1 MKRGRDSMIDPIH
14 SLAFSIQANRGVY
27 ALLLGS
33 GVSRAAKIPTG
44 WEVTL
49 DLIRKLAAI
58 QDDTAD
64 PDPEAWYREKFR
76 KEPDYSDLLEDL
88 AKTPAERQQLLRTYW
103 EPSEQEREEGDKQPT
118 AAHHAIAALAKQ
130 GFIRIIVTTNFDR
143 LMENALRDAG
153 IEPTVLSSPD
163 QVQGALPL
171 IHVLG
176 TGKCCVLK
184 VHGDYLDTRI
194 RNTPTEL
201 ETYPE
206 EFNKLLDRIFE
217 EFGLIVC
224 GWSAT
229 WDKALRAAI
238 ERCPSRRFATYWAI
252 RDKSNDETQLLIN
265 QRKAETIIIQDADT
279 FFQTVQQHVQSIEVF
294 SRPHPRSIEA
304 SVTTLERYLSE
315 PRYRIK
321 LFNFVDQTVER
332 IIETTTGEAFA
343 VQGSSPQDGKSITA
357 RVRGYDA
364 ACSTLLSMAAVGGY
378 WAEES
383 HYSIWQRA
391 LQRLSDV
398 SAQNGYIVR
407 PGLKRYPG
415 TLLLYAL
422 GLGATEARRFPFLGR
437 MLETIINT
445 GHGKGKS
452 AVQML
457 PPSCLSKNGD
467 AIKNLEGMEKS
478 STPLNDWL
486 HDQLK
491 QHVRRLIPNDE
502 KYTLIFDKLEILIS
516 LSYAFQRQRVL
527 IGAFIHRDEN
537 MERIL
542 QEIKKSLSES
552 KETSP
557 FVKGGIFGKT
567 VEDCSQSVDIVEK
580 FIHSPRWDW

>member
-1 MKRGRDSMIDPIH
+1 MIDPIH

-49 DLIRKLAAI
+49 DLIRKLAAV

-64 PDPEAWYREKFR
+64 PDPEAWYVEKFR
-76 KEPDYSDLLEDL
+76 KAPDYSDLLENL
-88 AKTPAERQQLLRTYW
+88 GKTPAERQQLLRTYW

-118 AAHHAIAALAKQ
+118 VAHHAIAALAKQ
-130 GFIRIIVTTNFDR
+130 EFIRIIVTTNFDR

-171 IHVLG
+171 IHVQ
-176 TGKCCVLK
+176 CCVLK

-206 EFNKLLDRIFE
+206 EFNKLLDRIFD

-229 WDKALRAAI
+229 WDNALRAAI

-252 RDKSNDETQLLIN
+252 RDKSNDETQRLIN
-265 QRKAETIIIQDADT
+265 HRKAETVIIQDANT
-279 FFQTVQQHVQSIEVF
+279 FFQTVQRHVQAIEDF
-294 SRPHPRSIEA
+294 SRPHPLSTEA
-304 SVTTLERYLSE
+304 SVATLQRYLSE
-315 PRYRIK
+315 PTRYRIP
-321 LFNFVDQTVER
+321 LSTFVDQTVER

-343 VQGSSPQDGKSITA
+343 VQGSSPPDEKSITA

-364 ACSTLLSMAAVGGY
+364 ACSILLSMAAVGGY
-378 WAEES
+378 WAEEI
-383 HYSIWQRA
+383 HYFIWQRA

-422 GLGATEARRFPFLGR
+422 GLGATEAGRFHPERFHFLGH

-445 GHGKGKS
+445 EHGKGKY

-457 PPSCLSKNGD
+457 PPFCLSKNDD
-467 AIKNLEGMEKS
+467 AIKNLEGMEES

-486 HDQLK
+486 HEQLK
-491 QHVRRLIPNDE
+491 QHVRRLIPTDE

-516 LSYAFQRQRVL
+516 LSYAFQRQGVL
-527 IGAFIHRDEN
+527 RGAFVHRDEN
-537 MERIL
+537 RERIL

-557 FVKGGIFGKT
+557 FVKSGIFGKT

-580 FIHSPRWDW
+580 FIHSLESDWRP

>member
-1 MKRGRDSMIDPIH
+1 MIDPIH

-58 QDDTAD
+58 QGDTAD

-130 GFIRIIVTTNFDR
+130 GFIRVIVTTNFDR

-163 QVQGALPL
+163 QVLGALPL
-171 IHVLG
+171 IHVQ
-176 TGKCCVLK
+176 CCVLK

-206 EFNKLLDRIFE
+206 EFNKLLDRIFD

-238 ERCPSRRFATYWAI
+238 ERCPSRRFVTYWAI
-252 RDKSNDETQLLIN
+252 KDKSNDETQLLIN

-294 SRPHPRSIEA
+294 SRPHPLSIEA

-315 PRYRIK
+315 PRYRIQ

-343 VQGSSPQDGKSITA
+343 VQGSSPPDGKSITA

-364 ACSTLLSMAAVGGY
+364 ACSTLLSMATFGGY
-378 WAEES
+378 WAKED
-383 HYSIWQRA
+383 HYSVWQRA

-398 SAQNGYIVR
+398 SAQDGYVVWL
-407 PGLKRYPG
+407 GLKRYPG

-422 GLGATEARRFPFLGR
+422 GLGATEAGQFHFLGR

-445 GHGKGKS
+445 EHAKHKS
-452 AVQML
+452 AVQVL
-457 PPSCLSKNGD
+457 PPFCLFSGNGD
-467 AIKNLEGMEKS
+467 AIKNLEGMERRR
-478 STPLNDWL
+478 TPLSDWL

-491 QHVRRLIPNDE
+491 QYVRRLIPNDE
-502 KYTLIFDKLEILIS
+502 KYTLIFDKLEILIA
-516 LSYAFQRQRVL
+516 LNHAFQIDDPWQWIPV
-527 IGAFIHRDEN
+527 GAFKYRYEN
-537 MERIL
+537 RERIL
-542 QEIKKSLSES
+542 QEIKMSLSEFQ
-552 KETSP
+552 ETSP
-557 FVKGGIFGKT
+557 FVKSGIFGKT
-567 VEDCSQSVDIVEK
+567 VEGCSRSVDIVEK
-580 FIHSPRWDW
+580 FIRTPG

>member
-1 MKRGRDSMIDPIH
+1 MIDPIH

-49 DLIRKLAAI
+49 DLIRKLAVI
-58 QDDTAD
+58 QDDTAN
-64 PDPEAWYREKFR
+64 PDPEAWYVQKFQ

-130 GFIRIIVTTNFDR
+130 EFIKIIVTTNFDR

-153 IEPTVLSSPD
+153 IEPIVLSSPD
-163 QVQGALPL
+163 QVRGALPL
-171 IHVLG
+171 THVQR
-176 TGKCCVLK
+176 CVLFK

-201 ETYPE
+201 ERYPE
-206 EFNKLLDRIFE
+206 EFNKLLDQIFD

-229 WDKALRAAI
+229 WDNALRKAI
-238 ERCPSRRFATYWAI
+238 ERCPSRRFATYWAV
-252 RDKSNDETQLLIN
+252 RGESNDEAQRLIN
-265 QRKAETIIIQDADT
+265 QREAETIIIQDANT
-279 FFQTVQQHVQSIEVF
+279 FFQTVQQHVQSIEDF
-294 SRPHPRSIEA
+294 SRPHPLSTEA
-304 SVTTLERYLSE
+304 SVATLERYLSE
-315 PRYRIK
+315 PKYRIQ

-332 IIETTTGEAFA
+332 IIKTTTGEAFA
-343 VQGSSPQDGKSITA
+343 VQGSSPPDGESITA
-357 RVRGYDA
+357 RVRSYDA

-378 WAEES
+378 WAEEG
-383 HYSIWQRA
+383 HYSVWQRA

-398 SAQNGYIVR
+398 SAQDGYSVQSVWFE
-407 PGLKRYPG
+407 LKRYPG

-422 GLGATEARRFPFLGR
+422 GLGATEAGQLPFLGR

-445 GHGKGKS
+445 GHGRDKS

-457 PPSCLSKNGD
+457 PPSRLFSQSGQV
-467 AIKNLEGMEKS
+467 IKSLKGMERS

-486 HDQLK
+486 HNQLK
-491 QHVRRLIPNDE
+491 QPVRRLIPNDE
-502 KYTLIFDKLEILIS
+502 KYTLIFDKLEILIA
-516 LSYAFQRQRVL
+516 LSHAFQRQRVPVDV
-527 IGAFIHRDEN
+527 GAFVYRDEN
-537 MERIL
+537 RERIL
-542 QEIKKSLSES
+542 QEIKKSLSEL
-552 KETSP
+552 EQTSP
-557 FVKGGIFGKT
+557 FVKSGIFGKT
-567 VEDCSQSVDIVEK
+567 AEDCLQSVDVVEK
-580 FIHSPRWDW
+580 FIRGLGWD